1 MNTCSPEPSTGTC
14 CRASIALE
22 NPCRTESLPSRA
34 VLSHR
39 SSLGS
44 VLKALRRARFA
55 LAAAVALGLLTSAMA
70 QVPEQILKSFGNAS
84 QSGSRP
90 VGVLMGSDGVLYGAT
105 SGGGIYS
112 SGTVFRVSIDGSQYA
127 VLHAFGGN
135 ANDGVT
141 PQAGLVQG
149 RDGMLYGSTSLG
161 GTNNAGTVFKLAT
174 DGSGYTALHTF
185 GGSFS
190 GDGFSPT
197 ALIQGA
203 DGALYGVTQSG
214 GTNYGGVVFRLGTD
228 GSAYG
233 VLYNFGIEIPP
244 EYFNGDGLSPVALT
258 QGADGVLYG
267 VTQTGGTNGVGNVFR
282 LGTNGSAFAVLHTFG
297 DLANDGTTP
306 VGLARG
312 SNGVLVGVT
321 QSGGSYSNGVVFMLS
336 TNGSGYG
343 LAHEF
348 TGTLNDTSG
357 DGATPGAGLLRGAD
371 GSWYGTTLHG
381 GTDQDDGTV
390 FRMNADGS
398 GYQVIRRF
406 TFIDSVFYDTFST
419 DGQQPGPLAQGANGL
434 LYGTKAYGGTT
445 GQGAY
450 SETGDGTLF
459 VLATNAM
466 DYAVI
471 YNFST
476 TGGDGQ
482 SPVAG
487 LTLGRDGSFYGV
499 TPSGGPAGQG
509 SVFKINADGAGCQI
523 LYGFGLAPIDGLGP
537 ESGLMQGADGMLY
550 GTTAEGGYFGGSGA
564 GVVFKVNPDGSD
576 YTEVLSFGFFGTA
589 GQNPTSAPLQGHDGN
604 LYGTTSDGG
613 YMSLG
618 WGGFGIVYTVGT
630 NGLGYAVLHQFSTN
644 NLEGRT
650 PYSGLIQGSDGT
662 LYGTTYGGVN
672 YDGSGRLYGTVF
684 AMLTN
689 GSGFQVLHTF
699 TDNSVD
705 GINPYAGLILGADG
719 FLYGTTESG
728 GTTGNGTVF
737 KLGTS
742 GSAYQVIHNFGS
754 VTNDG
759 QAPTAPLTQ
768 GSDGYLYG
776 TTPYGGAFGPA
787 SGGYRGYGVAFKLDT
802 TGSGY
807 TVLYSFGGTAND
819 GRNPQ
824 GGLAQGP
831 DGAFYGTTSA
841 GGNLNSGTVF
851 RLGPAR
857 FEFTSFNIL
866 PDKTVS
872 LFLSGSSNTTCRIDA
887 STDLLNWAT
896 LATLPNTNGTVQ
908 FIDTDTPSFPSRF
921 YRAFQGP

>member
-1 MNTCSPEPSTGTC
+1 M
-14 CRASIALE
+14 
-22 NPCRTESLPSRA
+22 
-34 VLSHR
+34 
-39 SSLGS
+39 GS
-44 VLKALRRARFA
+44 VLNAFPRARFA
-55 LAAAVALGLLTSAMA
+55 LAAAAVLGLLVSAVA
-70 QVPEQILKSFGNAS
+70 QVPEQVLKSFGNAS

-90 VGVLMGSDGVLYGAT
+90 VGVLMGADGVLYGTT

-112 SGTVFRVSIDGSQYA
+112 SGTVFRVSIDGSHYA

-135 ANDGVT
+135 ASDGVT
-141 PQAGLVQG
+141 PQAGLVQR
-149 RDGMLYGSTSLG
+149 RDGMLYGTTSLG
-161 GTNNAGTVFKLAT
+161 GTNKAGIVFKLAT

-185 GGSFS
+185 GATFS

-214 GTNYGGVVFRLGTD
+214 GTEYGGVVFRLGAD
-228 GSAYG
+228 GSAYD

-244 EYFNGDGLSPVALT
+244 AYFNGDGLSPVALT
-258 QGADGVLYG
+258 QGADGALYG

-297 DLANDGTTP
+297 DVANDGTTP

-336 TNGSGYG
+336 SDGSGYG

-357 DGATPGAGLLRGAD
+357 DGANPGAGLLRGAD

-434 LYGTKAYGGTT
+434 LYGTTAYGGTT

-450 SETGDGTLF
+450 TETGDGTLF

-509 SVFKINADGAGCQI
+509 SVFRINANGTGYQI

-589 GQNPTSAPLQGHDGN
+589 GQNPTSAPLQGHDGK

-613 YMSLG
+613 YMSRG

-699 TDNSVD
+699 TNNSVN

-719 FLYGTTESG
+719 YLYGTTQSG
-728 GTTGNGTVF
+728 GANGSGTVF
-737 KLGTS
+737 KLSTS
-742 GSAYQVIHNFGS
+742 GSGYQVIHNFGS

-759 QAPTAPLTQ
+759 QSPTGPVTQ
-768 GSDGYLYG
+768 GRDGYLYG
-776 TTPYGGAFGPA
+776 TTPYGGAFGPR
-787 SGGYRGYGVAFKLDT
+787 GGQYSGYGVAFKLDT

-807 TVLYSFGGTAND
+807 TLLHSFGGTAGD
-819 GRNPQ
+819 GQMPK
-824 GGLAQGP
+824 GGLTQGP
-831 DGAFYGTTSA
+831 DGAFCGTTAA
-841 GGNLNSGTVF
+841 GGNLNAGTVF
-851 RLGPAR
+851 RLGPPP
-857 FEFTSFNIL
+857 FEFTSFSML

-872 LFLSGSSNTTCRIDA
+872 FILSGTSNTTCRIAA
-887 STDLLNWAT
+887 STDLVNWVT
-896 LATLPNTNGTVQ
+896 LATLPDTNGSVQ
-908 FIDTDTPSFPSRF
+908 FIDTAAPSFPSRF